1 MCDSEQHEG
10 RPRGLVVAGM
20 LAAGYQLVTSRAL
33 SFRVL
38 ESGPKPSTFM
48 AVPILAFAAP
58 FLIMRNIIRGH
69 TIEGR
74 SFQLVMAAT
83 VVAGLAVGVAAVLMP
98 GVPASAGSVTGPAA
112 NGTYL
117 ALGDSVAF
125 GYVPPD
131 AVPPNPSEL
140 PPKS

>member
-1 MCDSEQHEG
+1 MSPESVHLIFALAIG
-10 RPRGLVVAGM
+10 FAFAGL
-20 LAAGYQLVTSRAL
+20 LASGYQLCTSRAL

-69 TIEGR
+69 AIEGR

-83 VVAGLAVGVAAVLMP
+83 VVAGLWSLMSGTVAIMAI
-98 GVPASAGSVTGPAA
+98 
-112 NGTYL
+112 
-117 ALGDSVAF
+117 VAM
-125 GYVPPD
+125 
-131 AVPPNPSEL
+131 L
-140 PPKS
+140 PI

>member
-1 MCDSEQHEG
+1 MLWRPAARFAKQRGRNEG
-10 RPRGLVVAGM
+10 AMAPESVHLIFSLAIGFAFAGM
-20 LAAGYQLVTSRAL
+20 LATGYQLFTSRAL

-83 VVAGLAVGVAAVLMP
+83 VVAGLWSLM
-98 GVPASAGSVTGPAA
+98 SGSVAIMA
-112 NGTYL
+112 V
-117 ALGDSVAF
+117 VAMF
-125 GYVPPD
+125 RI
-131 AVPPNPSEL
+131 
-140 PPKS
+140 

>member
-1 MCDSEQHEG
+1 MLWRPAARFAKQRDRNEG
-10 RPRGLVVAGM
+10 AMAPESVHLIFSLAIGFAFAGV
-20 LAAGYQLVTSRAL
+20 LATGYQLFTSRAL

-69 TIEGR
+69 AIEGP

-83 VVAGLAVGVAAVLMP
+83 VVAGLWSLMSGSVAIMAVGAMLRI
-98 GVPASAGSVTGPAA
+98 
-112 NGTYL
+112 
-117 ALGDSVAF
+117 
-125 GYVPPD
+125 
-131 AVPPNPSEL
+131 
-140 PPKS
+140 